1 MTVVVAGM
9 SSIVSTCIIPQD
21 GTKSYKGVAVIAVVL
36 VVSDQTDSYPAPSW
50 RNSVE
55 PFLVTVWLQRGGRPN
70 KGHPRAT
77 TEMGGSVMPIRD
89 QWVKGWRL
97 LVNYNKSNLVVYLHS
112 EADLWEICAP
122 VTWQL
127 GLPFIKPGH
136 PAREVEGFLVAP
148 VAGLKVEGFLKWKTE
163 KIHVSGNRIKKR
175 MNDQGS
181 KRCWTKNFATELVI
195 LPIVPI
201 VTS

>member
-21 GTKSYKGVAVIAVVL
+21 GPKSCKGVAVITVVL
-36 VVSDQTDSYPAPSW
+36 VVSDQTDSYIAPSG
-50 RNSVE
+50 RNSVK

-77 TEMGGSVMPIRD
+77 TEMGGSVMTIRD

-97 LVNYNKSNLVVYLHS
+97 LVNYNKSNLVVDLHS

-148 VAGLKVEGFLKWKTE
+148 VAGLKVEGFLKWKAE
-163 KIHVSGNRIKKR
+163 KIMFR
-175 MNDQGS
+175 
-181 KRCWTKNFATELVI
+181 T
-195 LPIVPI
+195 IV
-201 VTS
+201 